1 MQSLSGFVLFFLW
14 AIMAKELLLQ
24 LRLLLLLP
32 EQRCRF
38 APPLPMLNNF
48 AFSALWLLSL
58 LHSRS
63 LGSLQ
68 LHLAS
73 HIHRLTQLR
82 CLFSLPFISP
92 PDSALSS
99 LTFLFLLPA
108 SEFWFLSVFVG
119 CTVHTHF
126 DVLLSFCIWLRCLWF
141 VAFNAFSAMCF
152 CCCFFIVEPC
162 AFKKCRSAS
171 KSLIT
176 RSDLSNCCYFK

>member
-1 MQSLSGFVLFFLW
+1 
-14 AIMAKELLLQ
+14 MAKELLLQ

-38 APPLPMLNNF
+38 ASPLPILNF
-48 AFSALWLLSL
+48 SFSALWLLSL

-63 LGSLQ
+63 LGSVFNFNSL
-68 LHLAS
+68 LATTDS
-73 HIHRLTQLR
+73 LNSGAFSLFLSFLLLIQ
-82 CLFSLPFISP
+82 LFSMLF
-92 PDSALSS
+92 LHSS
-99 LTFLFLLPA
+99 SFFLLPA
-108 SEFWFLSVFVG
+108 SEFSFFSVFVA
-119 CTVHTHF
+119 CTAHIHF
-126 DVLLSFCIWLRCLWF
+126 HAILSFCIWLRCLWF

-152 CCCFFIVEPC
+152 CCCLFIVEPC